1 MDLLQLLQ
9 SLLWQESHSHRV
21 AYFIP
26 FILTLLLALILL
38 FLLKPN
44 RGGKLNLPPS
54 PPKLPIIGN
63 LHQLGSLPH
72 RSLQALSNQ
81 HGPLMFLH
89 LGCAP
94 TLVVS
99 SPEMVREMI
108 KSHDIIF
115 ANRVRTTAVDIFLNG
130 STDLVFAPYGEH
142 WRKVKKLCVQELLSP
157 DRVQSFQFLKEEE
170 VDILVK
176 KIRCSCL
183 EGKPVNLS
191 EMLVNVTNNII
202 FRTIVGQRNE
212 EEEED
217 GKSKYGEL
225 WMRVMVEFACF
236 SFRDYFPFLGWLDAL
251 TGVTLRL
258 KRTYKEIDAFFELVI
273 KEHKNKMLTTLGGQS
288 NQENFV
294 EILLQLQE
302 DGMLDF
308 DLNQDSIKAILLVSL
323 SLSLKFFISIYINI
337 F

>member
-1 MDLLQLLQ
+1 
-9 SLLWQESHSHRV
+9 
-21 AYFIP
+21 
-26 FILTLLLALILL
+26 
-38 FLLKPN
+38 
-44 RGGKLNLPPS
+44 
-54 PPKLPIIGN
+54 
-63 LHQLGSLPH
+63 
-72 RSLQALSNQ
+72 
-81 HGPLMFLH
+81 
-89 LGCAP
+89 
-94 TLVVS
+94 
-99 SPEMVREMI
+99 
-108 KSHDIIF
+108 
-115 ANRVRTTAVDIFLNG
+115 
-130 STDLVFAPYGEH
+130 
-142 WRKVKKLCVQELLSP
+142 
-157 DRVQSFQFLKEEE
+157 EEE

-217 GKSKYGEL
+217 
-225 WMRVMVEFACF
+225 
-236 SFRDYFPFLGWLDAL
+236 DAL

-288 NQENFV
+288 NKKNFV

-308 DLNQDSIKAILLVSL
+308 DLNQDSIKAILL
-323 SLSLKFFISIYINI
+323 
-337 F
+337 